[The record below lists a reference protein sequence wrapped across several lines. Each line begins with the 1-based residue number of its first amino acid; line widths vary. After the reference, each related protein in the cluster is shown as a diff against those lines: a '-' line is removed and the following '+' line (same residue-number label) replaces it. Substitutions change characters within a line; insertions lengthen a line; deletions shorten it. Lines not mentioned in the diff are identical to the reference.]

1 MKKSQFFI
9 FILIFVPQ
17 LLFSQIKYEKESRI
31 KRNDVPAKALNFIDT
46 CFVAKNVYWVYETNL
61 NNKHSIEAK
70 TKHLGE
76 KFSIE
81 FDTLGNIQ
89 DVELDIEFVGIP
101 EKQRLEIIK
110 NIEKEFSKYKFK
122 EIQIQWL
129 GNHKAQFELIKTR
142 KTSENYTQNY
152 DQVTLTAPFGFEY
165 LWDTGDTT
173 MSITINNPVP
183 GTVYTC
189 LLTSITGCVSYL
201 SATIL
206 LPVEV
211 NTILLAESNVYPNPT
226 NNKFFIKIPE
236 TNNSITYTYTLYG
249 INNQVVI
256 ENKGKGN
263 EFEINTS
270 NIAKGNYILIIQ
282 TSTKNKYKSKIIV
295 N

>member
-152 DQVTLTAPFGFEY
+152 EIVIVGNKNKKQAYFE
-165 LWDTGDTT
+165 
-173 MSITINNPVP
+173 
-183 GTVYTC
+183 
-189 LLTSITGCVSYL
+189 LLFNADGS
-201 SATIL
+201 L
-206 LPVEV
+206 LKEVE
-211 NTILLAESNVYPNPT
+211 I
-226 NNKFFIKIPE
+226 
-236 TNNSITYTYTLYG
+236 
-249 INNQVVI
+249 I
-256 ENKGKGN
+256 ENN
-263 EFEINTS
+263 NDNLEFQ
-270 NIAKGNYILIIQ
+270 K
-282 TSTKNKYKSKIIV
+282 
-295 N
+295 